1 MDFIRVQDLL
11 CSNMR
16 PCIRSI
22 GGRHCDCVLR
32 QSYTYFSTDEC
43 LNEFQMFNDPS
54 ELARDPRMVR
64 AVGVRMGGT
73 ALVDTVI
80 SIAMTYYVSLLV
92 RNISKVD

>member
-1 MDFIRVQDLL
+1 
-11 CSNMR
+11 
-16 PCIRSI
+16 
-22 GGRHCDCVLR
+22 
-32 QSYTYFSTDEC
+32 
-43 LNEFQMFNDPS
+43 MFNDPS
-54 ELARDPRMVR
+54 ELARDPHMVR